1 MIKALLLFIV
11 PYAVFTLL
19 YSGLGISNDLSTP
32 LGAITTLIFY
42 FLIAKLY
49 SIYDEK
55 KKQEA
60 EEESESD

>member
-19 YSGLGISNDLSTP
+19 YLGFGISADLSTP

-42 FLIAKLY
+42 FLIAKLG
-49 SIYDEK
+49 SIYDE
-55 KKQEA
+55 QNRQ
-60 EEESESD
+60 ESEDEGESD